1 MGKISDVIKEIIG
14 IGTIKDPDNR
24 KQKSGTSKVTNKI
37 LLKELVD
44 HFNDQI
50 EELSVGRRLLYPMS
64 FNILMHPDDYNTTK
78 ESLPFVLPEVVSAFY
93 GSIKEK
99 SKAYHNGVNYAPPAT
114 YWFFQFSACQ
124 IKTKDGVEDF
134 IKRGEI
140 VTTGS
145 LTTFDIRKAQQ
156 GGIRSEANVHLSV
169 KCQNSNTND
178 NNINMDALLGM
189 DILSEGSYSFN
200 FDKTLNEDTT
210 LISAVNDKQRKG
222 WATLRWSAEDG
233 SGNYKVYDMFDAYI
247 EISGKTE
254 TRTTSNIVRIN
265 SDAVMKQHVHIRFD
279 QTTQTFSL
287 AAFAKTRL
295 NSREVPLSAPGS
307 APQWMSLSNNSS
319 IFLNDAVRIQFEINS
334 DLV

>member
-1 MGKISDVIKEIIG
+1 MKKVVNAIKGLIDSAKIDRKKE
-14 IGTIKDPDNR
+14 
-24 KQKSGTSKVTNKI
+24 KQKQGTSKVTNKI

-99 SKAYHNGVNYAPPAT
+99 CKAYHNGVNYLPPAT

-124 IKTKDGVEDF
+124 VKVKDGVEDF

-140 VTTGS
+140 VTAGN
-145 LTTFDIRKAQQ
+145 LTTFDIHKAQQ

-169 KCQNSNTND
+169 KCQNSNVND
-178 NNINMDALLGM
+178 NNINKEALLGM
-189 DILSEGSYSFN
+189 DILSEGSYCFN
-200 FDKTLNEDTT
+200 FDKTLNEDST
-210 LISAVNDKQRKG
+210 LISPVSGNQRKG
-222 WATLRWSAEDG
+222 WATLRWASEDG
-233 SGNYKVYDMFDAYI
+233 SGNVSVYDMFDDYI
-247 EISGKTE
+247 EISGKSE

-265 SDAVMKQHVHIRFD
+265 TDALIKQHVLIKYDH
-279 QTTQTFSL
+279 TTQSFSL

-295 NSREVPLSAPGS
+295 NEREVPLSTVGT
-307 APQWMSLSNNSS
+307 PQWVALAKFNSH
-319 IFLNDAVRIQFEINS
+319 IFLNDTINIEFNANS
-334 DLV
+334 DLL

>member
-1 MGKISDVIKEIIG
+1 MSKFSDVIKEIIG

-50 EELSVGRRLLYPMS
+50 DELSVGRRLLYPMS

-114 YWFFQFSACQ
+114 YWFFQFSACK
-124 IKTKDGVEDF
+124 IKAKDGMENF

-169 KCQNSNTND
+169 KCQNSVPNE

-200 FDKTLNEDTT
+200 FDKTLNEDATF
-210 LISAVNDKQRKG
+210 ISAANDKQRKG
-222 WATLRWSAEDG
+222 WATLRWTAEDG

-254 TRTTSNIVRIN
+254 TRTTSNVVKIN
-265 SDAVMKQHVHIRFD
+265 SDAVIRQHVLIKYD
-279 QTTQTFSL
+279 QTTQTFLLS
-287 AAFAKTRL
+287 AFAKTRL
-295 NSREVPLSAPGS
+295 NEREVPLSTVGT
-307 APQWMSLSNNSS
+307 PQWVTLAKFNSH
-319 IFLNDAVRIQFEINS
+319 IFLNDTINIEFNANS